1 MAVASTMKG
10 AVRLDRLRRGALLLL
25 AALFP
30 VGHAL
35 WGAAAALVTGAFL
48 AGRSR
53 PRSMVDV
60 GVAAFLLAF
69 LLAALTTPFP
79 RVAWPSTLLVP
90 LGILTSYAPFRRVV
104 AADAGFARAA
114 LWALGAGTALTA
126 AVWSVLA
133 LRQGPQASTGSL
145 QYNAVGTTMAMG
157 LVALLGLAAFA
168 VGRVRA
174 ALVAAAAVTAVALAL
189 TFSRGAW
196 LAALVGVLVLLALVP
211 GRVRGTVPLVVIA
224 LVLAGAVLVQ
234 WSDRLEAEARSIFS
248 LTTNR
253 NRMVLWRISWTMV
266 RDRPLTGSGLNTFGV
281 LYPRYRTPD
290 AVDEAP
296 PFAHNIFLNMAVE
309 GGVLGAL
316 GFAAMVGAGFVAAW
330 RWLGRPGALG
340 RAVPATWLATF
351 LALMVHQQVDGTA
364 ISFHIGAGLWMLLG
378 IFAGADP
385 GLSRASPGGGA
396 GGVARDA
403 DAGSPP
409 P

>member
-1 MAVASTMKG
+1 MTRAA
-10 AVRLDRLRRGALLLL
+10 RLDRLRRGALLLL

-30 VGHAL
+30 AGHAL
-35 WGAAAALVTGAFL
+35 GGAAAALVTGAFL

-53 PRSMVDV
+53 PRSIVDA

-69 LLAALTTPFP
+69 LIAALTTPFP

-104 AADAGFARAA
+104 AADAGFARAV

-157 LVALLGLAAFA
+157 LVVLLGLAACA
-168 VGRVRA
+168 IGRVRA
-174 ALVAAAAVTAVALAL
+174 ALVVAAAVTAVTLAL

-196 LAALVGVLVLLALVP
+196 LAALVGVLLLLALVP
-211 GRVRGTVPLVVIA
+211 GRVRGTVPLVAIA
-224 LVLAGAVLVQ
+224 VVLAGAVLVQ

-253 NRMVLWRISWTMV
+253 NRMVLWRIAWTMV
-266 RDRPLTGSGLNTFGV
+266 LDRPLTGSGLNTFAV

-296 PFAHNIFLNMAVE
+296 PFSHNIFLNMAVE

-316 GFAAMVGAGFVAAW
+316 GFAAMVGAGLVAGW
-330 RWLGRPGALG
+330 RWLRRPGPVG
-340 RAVPATWLATF
+340 RTVPATLLATF

-385 GLSRASPGGGA
+385 GVGQASPGGGA